1 MIFDDEL
8 NMLEQKIANAQDIDE
23 LNYLRTTNEKKYWWS
38 SIFVAGLFY
47 GLNGKVGKM
56 IIIWILSVITLGIY
70 ALYIMYKSYKDENEF
85 NNRMEYAILQRTKQ
99 LKGTAE

>member
-8 NMLEQKIANAQDIDE
+8 NMLEQEIANAQDIDE

-56 IIIWILSVITLGIY
+56 IIIWILSVITWGIY

-99 LKGTAE
+99 LKGTVE